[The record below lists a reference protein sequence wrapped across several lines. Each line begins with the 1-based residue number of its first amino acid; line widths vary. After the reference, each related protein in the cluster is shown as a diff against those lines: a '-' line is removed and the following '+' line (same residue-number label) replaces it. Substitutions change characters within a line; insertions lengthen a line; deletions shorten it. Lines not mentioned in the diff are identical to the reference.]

1 MYIYVS
7 QNTFYCQIV
16 NKINVF
22 LFPFWERNIVL
33 DFETSEKLHL
43 IYFRKLKVWTEMKI
57 RKQTLVQVYLLNDP
71 ADVLVNMIFINL
83 IVSFLVILSMVYS
96 KKKMFIKACFLSKNK
111 KMLKR
116 KCKIFIYDKKMFFY
130 VVDYFLIQ
138 TEILLLLHLN
148 MQVHF
153 TCYARK
159 K

>member
-96 KKKMFIKACFLSKNK
+96 KKKNVYKSLFS
-111 KMLKR
+111 
-116 KCKIFIYDKKMFFY
+116 
-130 VVDYFLIQ
+130 
-138 TEILLLLHLN
+138 
-148 MQVHF
+148 
-153 TCYARK
+153 
-159 K
+159 